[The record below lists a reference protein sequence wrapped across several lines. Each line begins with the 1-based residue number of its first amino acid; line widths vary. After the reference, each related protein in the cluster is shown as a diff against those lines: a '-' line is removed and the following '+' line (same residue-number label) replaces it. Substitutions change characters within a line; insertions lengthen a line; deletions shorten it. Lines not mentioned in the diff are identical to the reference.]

1 MLDNFYQLMFQV
13 ELIMRVYLLTSLV
26 RIKVIAKKLIW
37 NPYLKFKK
45 NKNKKILSKK
55 KKALGNFKI

>member
-26 RIKVIAKKLIW
+26 RIKVIAKKLI
-37 NPYLKFKK
+37 
-45 NKNKKILSKK
+45 
-55 KKALGNFKI
+55 